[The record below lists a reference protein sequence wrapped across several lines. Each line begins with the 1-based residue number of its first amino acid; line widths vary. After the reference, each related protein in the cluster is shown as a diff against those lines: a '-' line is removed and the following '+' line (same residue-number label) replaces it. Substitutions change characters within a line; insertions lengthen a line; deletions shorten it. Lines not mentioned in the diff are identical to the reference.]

1 MMDEFSEFN
10 KKHTEQAS
18 HADRTEYTDCEDHTD
33 YAARYNLAPSK
44 GRYND
49 DNLRR
54 AQEITSMFPIGEQ
67 FENFDYQA
75 LQSLQSEWREAE
87 RRQYDMVLAREDR
100 GGRVDSRFDS
110 NSSYYSRKHPTHLFR
125 PSRPSRPIRTEFS
138 EKEKAEILS
147 RVMFVGIE
155 RAALEAGT
163 SKEIVMHWLQLI
175 DESISELSS
184 EFNSMWSEIDEAA
197 AAEAEAIAGYETEYR
212 RILEHRTHYKK
223 PLEQIIAILIRAE
236 EVGTKQAARELRSTR
251 TDIIRWRRM
260 FPKQIWEQL
269 RQWVKENDAD
279 PQAVQTDAQEV
290 DPADAQQINQINM
303 PVPIP
308 THASVSVPAA
318 EIIIARADEVG
329 DEQAAHEFKISAAT
343 MKRLRLQADVQ
354 NGQAVRAGHDGHDSS
369 DASDP
374 SDNPSNPSDH
384 AGLTKLK
391 WHTREERLEI
401 LARADE
407 IGINGAAAETGIC
420 TSTISRWRK
429 ELGRH
434 KYVICTPEQK
444 AVILVR
450 ADEIGDKGAAA
461 EFNVSV
467 GSIVTWRRKTGQIKH
482 KKYTAEEKAEIL
494 ARADEIGAKKAA
506 IEFNINVGTV
516 SEWRKEA
523 GRLRT
528 KAYSQEEKAVA
539 VARSNE
545 VGIKQAAAE
554 LKISP
559 NTIILWRSKFG
570 AVKRRKSINAD
581 ERLVIWN
588 RANEVGRLQAAREYG
603 ISPVTIGNW
612 DWKYGMKNPPLHGPN
627 RSEGELT

>member
-1 MMDEFSEFN
+1 MNEIN
-10 KKHTEQAS
+10 KE
-18 HADRTEYTDCEDHTD
+18 RTTDIATD
-33 YAARYNLAPSK
+33 TGGLGDLGPSK
-44 GRYND
+44 GSIKGRYKD

-54 AQEITSMFPIGEQ
+54 AQELTSMFPIGEQ

-75 LQSLQSEWREAE
+75 LQSLQSEQSEWREAE
-87 RRQYDMVLAREDR
+87 RRQYDMWLARKNKD
-100 GGRVDSRFDS
+100 GHVDSRFDS
-110 NSSYYSRKHPTHLFR
+110 RSSYYNKKNPVRSLPQIR

-175 DESISELSS
+175 DESISEISS
-184 EFNSMWSEIDEAA
+184 EINSAWDEFDAAA

-223 PLEQIIAILIRAE
+223 PLEQIIAILTRAE

-269 RQWVKENDAD
+269 RQWVKENDNNIGQAD
-279 PQAVQTDAQEV
+279 GSQADGQ
-290 DPADAQQINQINM
+290 QINM
-303 PVPIP
+303 P
-308 THASVSVPAA
+308 ASVSASVPAPA
-318 EIIIARADEVG
+318 PVSVLLSAPDIIIARADAVG

-343 MKRLRLQADVQ
+343 MKRLRLQA
-354 NGQAVRAGHDGHDSS
+354 GVRNGHDSS
-369 DASDP
+369 APSDP
-374 SDNPSNPSDH
+374 SNSSASAN
-384 AGLTKLK
+384 LQKTLK

-444 AVILVR
+444 VVILAR

-461 EFNVSV
+461 EFNVSA
-467 GSIVTWRRKTGQIKH
+467 GSISTWRRKTGQIKH

-494 ARADEIGAKKAA
+494 ARADEIGAKQAA
-506 IEFNINVGTV
+506 IEFKINVGTV

-523 GRLRT
+523 GCL
-528 KAYSQEEKAVA
+528 KVKGYSQEEKATV

-545 VGIKQAAAE
+545 VGIKQAAVE
-554 LKISP
+554 FGVSP

-570 AVKRRKSINAD
+570 VVKHRKSLSAD

-612 DWKYGMKNPPLHGPN
+612 DWKFGMKNPPLYGPN
-627 RSEGELT
+627 RLEAELT

>member
-1 MMDEFSEFN
+1 MNEIN
-10 KKHTEQAS
+10 KEHT
-18 HADRTEYTDCEDHTD
+18 AD
-33 YAARYNLAPSK
+33 LGPSKDSIK
-44 GRYND
+44 GRYKD

-54 AQEITSMFPIGEQ
+54 AQEITSMFPIGGQ

-75 LQSLQSEWREAE
+75 LQSLQSEQSEWREAE
-87 RRQYDMVLAREDR
+87 RRQYDMWLAQKNRK
-100 GGRVDSRFDS
+100 GRVDSRSDPRFDS
-110 NSSYYSRKHPTHLFR
+110 YSSYYNRKHPTHSRQQIR
-125 PSRPSRPIRTEFS
+125 PSQPIRRPIRTEFS

-147 RVMFVGIE
+147 RVMLVGIE

-175 DESISELSS
+175 DESISEFSS
-184 EFNSMWSEIDEAA
+184 EINSAWNEFDAAA

-223 PLEQIIAILIRAE
+223 PLEQIIAILTRAE

-269 RQWVKENDAD
+269 RQWVKENDAEQQD
-279 PQAVQTDAQEV
+279 VQADG
-290 DPADAQQINQINM
+290 QQINIT
-303 PVPIP
+303 VS
-308 THASVSVPAA
+308 ASASIAPVSVLLSAPD
-318 EIIIARADEVG
+318 IIIARADEVG

-343 MKRLRLQADVQ
+343 MKRLRLQAGVQ
-354 NGQAVRAGHDGHDSS
+354 NGQAVRAGHDGHDGHDSS
-369 DASDP
+369 AP
-374 SDNPSNPSDH
+374 SDPSNPS
-384 AGLTKLK
+384 ASANLQKTLK

-434 KYVICTPEQK
+434 KYAICTPDQK
-444 AVILVR
+444 VVILAR

-467 GSIVTWRRKTGQIKH
+467 GSIVTWRRKTGKIKH
-482 KKYTAEEKAEIL
+482 KKYTLEEKAEIL

-523 GRLRT
+523 GCLKNR
-528 KAYSQEEKAVA
+528 AYSQEEKVTA

-554 LKISP
+554 LEISP

-570 AVKRRKSINAD
+570 VIKRRKNINAD

-612 DWKYGMKNPPLHGPN
+612 DWKYGMKNPPLHGPK
-627 RSEGELT
+627 RAE